1 MSKCLYH
8 TRATLRNAFT
18 SHANVVKTRQRLLF
32 TPQSRTQTV
41 LNLIRQSIYIHM
53 KATHRKRNTVT
64 NPNFSFYTTIHMRL
78 ALRRQTFTLLIYI
91 CSHSPRLIIT
101 NYHHGPPLTT
111 NTKPEPEQRQR
122 RPDSLPVKRFCKQLP
137 LPRFHVL
144 RTNSRLTPT
153 YALHQT
159 NLITT
164 PKFII
169 RSTPS
174 TLYMITMIM
183 IMILIIVACFLLLLL
198 LLFLIL
204 LSMLLFI
211 SILFITITIIIDSG

>member
-1 MSKCLYH
+1 
-8 TRATLRNAFT
+8 
-18 SHANVVKTRQRLLF
+18 
-32 TPQSRTQTV
+32 
-41 LNLIRQSIYIHM
+41 
-53 KATHRKRNTVT
+53 
-64 NPNFSFYTTIHMRL
+64 MRL

-91 CSHSPRLIIT
+91 CSRSPRLIIT

-111 NTKPEPEQRQR
+111 NTKPEQQRQR
-122 RPDSLPVKRFCKQLP
+122 RPNSLPVKRFCKQLP

-183 IMILIIVACFLLLLL
+183 IMILIIVACLLLLL
-198 LLFLIL
+198 LLLIL

-211 SILFITITIIIDSG
+211 SILFITITIIIDSE